1 MSNLIDYEQKDGIA
15 IITMDDG
22 KANAFSPDMIGA
34 LDAALH
40 QAEKE
45 KSIVVLRG
53 RPGKFSAGFDLSVMN
68 EGPAAAQAMVK
79 TGALLARRMLAFP
92 YPIICGCTGHAMAMG
107 AFTLLTADV
116 RIGVDG
122 PFKIGLNEVA
132 IGMTMPYFGII
143 IAEWRLSKRHIIPA
157 LNNADIYDPAS
168 AVSAGYLDVTIAS
181 EDLDA
186 ALMEKAEQLKKL
198 DLKAYAGT
206 KSRSRETLLHNL
218 DEAIAKEFD

>member
-1 MSNLIDYEQKDGIA
+1 MSNQIDYEQRDGIA

-22 KANAFSPDMIGA
+22 KANAFSPNMMST
-34 LDAALH
+34 LDAALN
-40 QAEKE
+40 QAEE
-45 KSIVVLRG
+45 QESIVILRG
-53 RPGKFSAGFDLSVMN
+53 RPGKFSAGFDLSVMA
-68 EGPAAAQAMVK
+68 EGPAASQAMVK

-143 IAEWRLSKRHIIPA
+143 IAEWRLSKRHIIRA
-157 LNNADIYDPAS
+157 LNNADIYDPKS
-168 AVSAGYLDVTIAS
+168 AVSAGYLDATVAS

-186 ALMEKAEQLKKL
+186 ALLGKAEQLKKL
-198 DLKAYAGT
+198 NLKAYAGT
-206 KSRSRETLLHNL
+206 KSRSRETLLNNL
-218 DEAIAKEFD
+218 DEAIAKEFA